1 MRGLHVLL
9 CILLLCTFVPNKIE
23 ARTLKRIDL
32 EKTGRAF
39 GT

>member
-1 MRGLHVLL
+1 MKGLHILL
-9 CILLLCTFVPNKIE
+9 CILLICAFVPGNIE

-39 GT
+39 WT